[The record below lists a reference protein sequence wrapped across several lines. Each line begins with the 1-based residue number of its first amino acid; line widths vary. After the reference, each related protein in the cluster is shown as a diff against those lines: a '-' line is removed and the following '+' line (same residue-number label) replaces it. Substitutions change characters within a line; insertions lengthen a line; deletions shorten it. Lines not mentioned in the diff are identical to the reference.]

1 MRFVLALLAVMALV
15 VNPVTAAA
23 AQVACVHDMQASI
36 AGMDSSAMSG
46 MAHANGHK
54 TTANPCCDPG
64 SQHKMSDKSCAQAC
78 AASCVV
84 IAALPT
90 SQVSIRLIY
99 TRAAVPPLRQ
109 VSAKGYKPA
118 GPERP
123 PKSIA

>member
-1 MRFVLALLAVMALV
+1 MRFVLALLAVMALL

-23 AQVACVHDMQASI
+23 AQVACAHDMQA
-36 AGMDSSAMSG
+36 GMVGMGSSAMPG
-46 MAHANGHK
+46 MAHANGHR
-54 TTANPCCDPG
+54 TAADPCCDPG

-78 AASCVV
+78 AASCAV

-90 SQVSIRLIY
+90 SQLSIRLTY
-99 TRAAVPPLRQ
+99 TRTVVAPLRR
-109 VSAKGYKPA
+109 VAAEGYQPA